1 MSASAVTSVTFWRF
15 DPRRGGRPCRGR
27 RRSTRR
33 LLFLKRLLAATPPAF
48 PTAQTTLFLYLT
60 SLGPPRSNEKKKR
73 TTKKKKAGTSLAST
87 DGRVGSSR
95 SPGSGA
101 ERAQR
106 RAPLIRH
113 EGDSRRAFNCTTDS
127 AQSVYSCAPLVKVTV
142 F

>member
-1 MSASAVTSVTFWRF
+1 MGV
-15 DPRRGGRPCRGR
+15 C
-27 RRSTRR
+27 
-33 LLFLKRLLAATPPAF
+33 FLKRLLILTPPVF
-48 PTAQTTLFLYLT
+48 PTTDHTVLVPHFT
-60 SLGPPRSNEKKKR
+60 SPDPKKKR
-73 TTKKKKAGTSLAST
+73 EGRKKAGTSLAST

-95 SPGSGA
+95 SPGRGT